1 MVRVAYSHISN
12 SIPEKI
18 IKQTL
23 KSYQIKYNL
32 ESLTLENALVEAKA
46 IHQADKEFLKSH
58 QSKQQNR
65 NKYNLKLKEK
75 RFEIKKELIKL
86 YEKINKIKPESKEY
100 DDIIKNILKQKKK
113 LKSLKNKK
121 NLKDY
126 HLGHIIFGG
135 KSNLLAH
142 QKRVH
147 KLNQQIQFT
156 QNNIELTQ
164 EEKENKIKELT
175 DLIQKSK
182 QKWKESRLRPL
193 SICGETRKG
202 GNRFFKISDDLKT
215 CYLTFSRSSTGGKS
229 GKTITD
235 TAELSLAQLNGKWNH
250 ILKELVTLAGQDK
263 ITLFFRLNDNKL
275 DITYDETVLTKSFQL
290 NQFSSKVKQ
299 IDSLKVKK
307 LKTMNPLKRENII
320 DFKHPESSIMTCVN
334 QNRAIGIDLNPEW
347 IGVSVIQFVNNKDLN
362 LHDVNHVK
370 VLDYKLFKIN
380 IKVNNKDSDYS
391 KKAMC
396 ECLSEIADSI
406 FKLVRFYSIGKIYM
420 EDGLGNLK
428 GGTKS
433 KHLNGLLNYWGRSIF
448 TRILER
454 KARLTECESLT
465 VKYHIADAETGELK
479 YRKVKV
485 KDEFEERPV
494 YKTVVEYRQGIQELE
509 NPVVGIIVEKKKE
522 LQSCVSI
529 EYVWSGYSSVIGNMV
544 DWQVSSKESE
554 KDSLDDTC
562 ATQFGLIPDACS
574 ASIEI
579 ARRGLVKSF
588 TCKVELPLFDLRNL
602 IVTKKDLLGLE
613 QLDFCENGWRKLS
626 VMLRQVPKETWRKS
640 GFIGYRNQHHS
651 YFVKGK
657 RVVTGKVTEVCFK
670 DRLTDVGKND
680 SHIRYDI
687 AIKQNSSTLAV
698 RSTSERN
705 PICRIA

>member
-1 MVRVAYSHISN
+1 MVRVAYSHLSQ
-12 SIPEKI
+12 SIPEKT

-23 KSYQIKYNL
+23 KSYQLKYNL
-32 ESLTLENALVEAKA
+32 ESLTLENALVEAKS
-46 IHQADKEFLKSH
+46 IHQADKEFQKTH

-65 NKYNLKLKEK
+65 LNHNQKIQNK
-75 RFEIKKELIKL
+75 RKELKQNIKEL
-86 YEKINKIKPESKEY
+86 LEKEQSVLFIKHINKIK
-100 DDIIKNILKQKKK
+100 KQ
-113 LKSLKNKK
+113 LSTLKNKK
-121 NLKDY
+121 ELPNY
-126 HLGHIIFGG
+126 HLGHIVFGG

-156 QNNIELTQ
+156 QNNIELTK

-175 DLIQKSK
+175 NLIQKSK
-182 QKWKESRLRPL
+182 QQWKDSRLRPL

-215 CYLTFSRSSTGGKS
+215 CYLTFSRSSTGGKA

-250 ILKELVTLAGQDK
+250 ILKELVKLASEDE
-263 ITLFFRLNDNKL
+263 ITLFFRLNHNKL
-275 DITYDETVLTKSFQL
+275 DITYDETILTKSFQIKML
-290 NQFSSKVKQ
+290 QTKVKQ
-299 IDSLKVKK
+299 TDSLKVKK

-320 DFKHPESSIMTCVN
+320 DFKHPESSIMTKVEN
-334 QNRAIGIDLNPEW
+334 NRAIGIDLNPEW
-347 IGVSVIQFVNNKDLN
+347 IGVSVIEFINNKDLS
-362 LHDVNHVK
+362 LHDVNQVQ
-370 VLDYKLFKIN
+370 VLDYKLFKIHV
-380 IKVNNKDSDYS
+380 KVNNKDNEYN

-396 ECLSEIADSI
+396 ECLSGIADEV
-406 FKLVRFYSIGKIYM
+406 FKLVRFYNIGKIYL

-465 VKYHIADAETGELK
+465 VKYHVADEETGELK
-479 YRKVKV
+479 YRKIKV
-485 KDEFEERPV
+485 GDKFEERQV

-509 NPVVGIIVEKKKE
+509 NPVIGSVVEKEKGLK
-522 LQSCVSI
+522 SCVSV
-529 EYVWSGYSSVIGNMV
+529 EYVWAGYSSIIGNMI
-544 DWQVSSKESE
+544 DWQVLSKESQS
-554 KDSLDDTC
+554 DSLDNTC
-562 ATQFGLIPDACS
+562 NTQSGLIPDACS

-579 ARRGLVKSF
+579 ARRGLIKSF

-657 RVVTGKVTEVCFK
+657 GVVTGKITEVCFK
-670 DRLTDVGKND
+670 DGLTDVGKND
-680 SHIRYDI
+680 SHVRYDI
-687 AIKQNSSTLAV
+687 AKKQNSSTLAV

-705 PICRIA
+705 PICRIAESNISISY